1 MARDT
6 DMRFNMNRPRRVAIA
21 VAALSFWC
29 GAFFGPTGFANA
41 QDWPSRPVKFIVPLG
56 PGSGTDISARLI
68 AEQLT
73 RLWGQSVVV
82 ENRIGGDGIVGINTF
97 IAAHDNHTL
106 LYMPTSSFVAHP
118 YQHEKLPYDP
128 TELSPVARITNT
140 YIGLVLSPS
149 VNAATV
155 ADFVAAARAQPGK
168 LNYATGTGMTDVQF
182 EAYFKREGLAL
193 TRVSYRDVVTPMAD
207 LGEGRIQ
214 AYAAGLPIVQP
225 HVQAGR
231 AKLVAV
237 TNSRRSAS
245 HPDVPTVGE
254 AGFPGL
260 TFDGLVGIFGPRD
273 LPPAARERIA
283 ATIRTVLAEPAIAS
297 RLIGMGA
304 GVIPGDGA
312 EFAASIDEQRAKLAA
327 ALGIKPK

>member
-1 MARDT
+1 MTKID
-6 DMRFNMNRPRRVAIA
+6 MNRTRRAA
-21 VAALSFWC
+21 LAAAALSLWC
-29 GAFFGPTGFANA
+29 GVLLGTAGAANA

-56 PGSGTDISARLI
+56 PGSGTDIGARLM

-73 RLWGQSVVV
+73 KLWGQSVVV
-82 ENRIGGDGIVGINTF
+82 ENKIGGDGVVGINAF

-118 YQHEKLPYDP
+118 YQHDKLPYDP
-128 TELSPVARITNT
+128 AELSPVARITNT
-140 YIGLVLSPS
+140 YVGLVVSPQL
-149 VNAATV
+149 NTATV
-155 ADFVAAARAQPGK
+155 ADFIAAARAQPGK
-168 LNYATGTGMTDVQF
+168 LNYATGTSMTDVQF
-182 EAYFKREGLAL
+182 EAYFKREGLVL

-214 AYAAGLPIVQP
+214 AYAGGLPILLP

-237 TNSRRSAS
+237 TNSKRSAS
-245 HPDVPTVGE
+245 QPDVPTVSE

-273 LPPAARERIA
+273 LSPAARERV
-283 ATIRTVLAEPAIAS
+283 ATGIRTVLAEPAISA
-297 RLIGMGA
+297 RLVGMGA
-304 GVIPGDGA
+304 GVIPGNGA

-327 ALGIKPK
+327 VLGAKAK

>member
-1 MARDT
+1 
-6 DMRFNMNRPRRVAIA
+6 
-21 VAALSFWC
+21 LWC
-29 GAFFGPTGFANA
+29 GAIFGAAGFANA

-56 PGSGTDISARLI
+56 PGSGTDIGARLM

-82 ENRIGGDGIVGINTF
+82 ENKIGGDGVVGINAF
-97 IAAHDNHTL
+97 ISAHDSHTL

-118 YQHEKLPYDP
+118 YQHDKLPYDP
-128 TELSPVARITNT
+128 AELSPVARITNT
-140 YIGLVLSPS
+140 YVGLVVSPS
-149 VNAATV
+149 LNAATV
-155 ADFVAAARAQPGK
+155 ADFIAAARTQPGK

-193 TRVSYRDVVTPMAD
+193 TRVAYRDVVTPMTD

-214 AYAAGLPIVQP
+214 AYAGGMPILLP

-245 HPDVPTVGE
+245 HPDLPTVGE

-273 LPPAARERIA
+273 LAPAARERIA
-283 ATIRTVLAEPAIAS
+283 TAIRTVLAEPAIAS

-304 GVIPGDGA
+304 GVIPGDGV

-327 ALGIKPK
+327 VLGAKPR

>member
-1 MARDT
+1 
-6 DMRFNMNRPRRVAIA
+6 MNRTRLLAIA
-21 VAALSFWC
+21 MAALGFWC
-29 GAFFGPTGFANA
+29 GAIFGATGFANA

-56 PGSGTDISARLI
+56 PGSGTDIGARLM

-73 RLWGQSVVV
+73 RLWAQSVVV
-82 ENRIGGDGIVGINTF
+82 ENKIGGDGVVGINAF
-97 IAAHDNHTL
+97 ISAHDNHTL

-118 YQHEKLPYDP
+118 YQHDKLPYDP
-128 TELSPVARITNT
+128 AELSPVARITNT

-149 VNAATV
+149 LNTATV
-155 ADFVAAARAQPGK
+155 ADFIAAARGQPGK

-182 EAYFKREGLAL
+182 EAYFKNEGLAL
-193 TRVSYRDVVTPMAD
+193 TRVQYRDVVTPMAD

-214 AYAAGLPIVQP
+214 AYAGGLPIVQP

-231 AKLVAV
+231 ARLVAV

-245 HPDVPTVGE
+245 HPDVSTIAE

-283 ATIRTVLAEPAIAS
+283 ADIRTILADPAITS

-304 GVIPGDGA
+304 GVIPGDGV
-312 EFAASIDEQRAKLAA
+312 EFAASIDAQRAKLAA
-327 ALGIKPK
+327 VLGGKPR

>member
-1 MARDT
+1 
-6 DMRFNMNRPRRVAIA
+6 MNRTRRTAIA
-21 VAALSFWC
+21 AAALSLWC
-29 GAFFGPTGFANA
+29 GAIFAASGFANA

-56 PGSGTDISARLI
+56 PGSGTDIGARLM

-82 ENRIGGDGIVGINTF
+82 ENRIGGDGVVGINAF
-97 IAAHDNHTL
+97 IGAHDSHTL

-118 YQHEKLPYDP
+118 YQHDKLPYDP
-128 TELSPVARITNT
+128 AELSPVARITNT
-140 YIGLVLSPS
+140 YVGLVLSPS
-149 VNAATV
+149 LNAATV
-155 ADFVAAARAQPGK
+155 GDFIAAARAQPGK

-182 EAYFKREGLAL
+182 EAYFKREGIAL
-193 TRVSYRDVVTPMAD
+193 TRVSYRDVVTPMTD

-214 AYAAGLPIVQP
+214 AYAGGLPILLP

-231 AKLVAV
+231 ARLVAV

-245 HPDVPTVGE
+245 HPDLPTVGQ

-273 LPPAARERIA
+273 LAPAARERIA
-283 ATIRTVLAEPAIAS
+283 TSIRTVLAEPAIAA

-304 GVIPGDGA
+304 GVIPGDGV
-312 EFAASIDEQRAKLAA
+312 EFAASIDEQRAKLAGV
-327 ALGIKPK
+327 LGAKAR

>member
-1 MARDT
+1 
-6 DMRFNMNRPRRVAIA
+6 MNWTRRTAIA
-21 VAALSFWC
+21 VAILGFWC
-29 GAFFGPTGFANA
+29 GAIFTATGVANA
-41 QDWPSRPVKFIVPLG
+41 QEWPSRPVKFIVPLG
-56 PGSGTDISARLI
+56 PGSGTDIGARLV

-73 RLWGQSVVV
+73 RLWNQAVVV
-82 ENRIGGDGIVGINTF
+82 ENRIGGDGIVGINAF
-97 IAAHDNHTL
+97 IAARDSHTL

-128 TELSPVARITNT
+128 AELSPVARITNT
-140 YIGLVLSPS
+140 YVGLVVSPS
-149 VNAATV
+149 LNAATV
-155 ADFVAAARAQPGK
+155 GDLIAAARTQPGK

-193 TRVSYRDVVTPMAD
+193 TRVSYRDVVTPMTD
-207 LGEGRIQ
+207 LSEGRIQ

-225 HVQAGR
+225 HAQAGR
-231 AKLVAV
+231 ARLVAV

-245 HPDVPTVGE
+245 NPDVPTVAE

-273 LPPAARERIA
+273 LPAAARERIA
-283 ATIRTVLAEPAIAS
+283 AGIRTVLAEPAIAS

-304 GVIPGDGA
+304 GIIPGDGA

-327 ALGIKPK
+327 VLGAKPR

>member
-1 MARDT
+1 
-6 DMRFNMNRPRRVAIA
+6 MNRTRRLAIA
-21 VAALSFWC
+21 AATLGFWC
-29 GAFFGPTGFANA
+29 GAILGATGLANA

-56 PGSGTDISARLI
+56 PGSGTDIGARLM

-82 ENRIGGDGIVGINTF
+82 ENRIGGDGVVGINAF
-97 IAAHDNHTL
+97 IAAHDSHTL

-128 TELSPVARITNT
+128 AELSPVARITNT
-140 YIGLVLSPS
+140 YVGLVLSPS
-149 VNAATV
+149 LNAATV
-155 ADFVAAARAQPGK
+155 ADLIAAARTQPGK

-193 TRVSYRDVVTPMAD
+193 TRVAYRDVVMPMAD

-273 LPPAARERIA
+273 LSKAARQRIA
-283 ATIRTVLAEPAIAS
+283 TGIRTVLAEPAIAS

-304 GVIPGDGA
+304 GVIPGDGV

-327 ALGIKPK
+327 VLGAKAR

>member
-1 MARDT
+1 
-6 DMRFNMNRPRRVAIA
+6 MNRTRRMAIA
-21 VAALSFWC
+21 VATLSFWC
-29 GAFFGPTGFANA
+29 GAIFGATGFANA

-56 PGSGTDISARLI
+56 PGSGTDIGARLM

-82 ENRIGGDGIVGINTF
+82 ENRAGGDAIVGINAF
-97 IAAHDNHTL
+97 IAARDSHTL
-106 LYMPTSSFVAHP
+106 LYMPTSSYVAHP

-128 TELSPVARITNT
+128 TELSPVARVTNT
-140 YIGLVLSPS
+140 YVGLVLSPTL
-149 VNAATV
+149 NGATV
-155 ADFVAAARAQPGK
+155 ADLIAAARTQPGRM
-168 LNYATGTGMTDVQF
+168 NYATGTGMTDVLF

-193 TRVSYRDVVTPMAD
+193 TRVSYRDVVTPMTD
-207 LGEGRIQ
+207 LSEGRIQ

-231 AKLVAV
+231 AKLAAV

-260 TFDGLVGIFGPRD
+260 TFDGLIGIFGPRD
-273 LPPAARERIA
+273 LAAAARERVA
-283 ATIRTVLAEPAIAS
+283 SSIRTVLADPAIAS
-297 RLIGMGA
+297 RLIGMGS
-304 GVIPGDGA
+304 GVAPGDGV

-327 ALGIKPK
+327 ALGVKPR

>member
-1 MARDT
+1 
-6 DMRFNMNRPRRVAIA
+6 MNRTRRLAIA
-21 VAALSFWC
+21 AAALSFWC
-29 GAFFGPTGFANA
+29 GAIFGTTGFASA

-56 PGSGTDISARLI
+56 PGSGTDIGARLV

-82 ENRIGGDGIVGINTF
+82 ENKIGGDGIVGINAF

-118 YQHEKLPYDP
+118 HQHDKLPYDP
-128 TELSPVARITNT
+128 AELSPVARITNT
-140 YIGLVLSPS
+140 YVGLVLSPS
-149 VNAATV
+149 LNAATV
-155 ADFVAAARAQPGK
+155 ADFIAAARAQPGQ

-182 EAYFKREGLAL
+182 EAYFKSEGLAL
-193 TRVSYRDVVTPMAD
+193 TRVSYRDVVTPMTD

-214 AYAAGLPIVQP
+214 AYAGGLPILLP

-273 LPPAARERIA
+273 LAPAARERV
-283 ATIRTVLAEPAIAS
+283 ATGIRTVLAEPAIAS

-304 GVIPGDGA
+304 GVIPGDGV

-327 ALGIKPK
+327 VLGAKAK

>member
-1 MARDT
+1 
-6 DMRFNMNRPRRVAIA
+6 MNRTRRMAIA
-21 VAALSFWC
+21 VAALGFWC
-29 GAFFGPTGFANA
+29 GAIFGATGLAIA

-56 PGSGTDISARLI
+56 PGSGTDIGARLM

-82 ENRIGGDGIVGINTF
+82 ENRPGGDAIVGINAF
-97 IAAHDNHTL
+97 ITARDSHTL

-128 TELSPVARITNT
+128 AELSPVARITNT
-140 YIGLVLSPS
+140 YVGLVLSPQL
-149 VNAATV
+149 NAATV
-155 ADFVAAARAQPGK
+155 ADLIAAARTQPGK
-168 LNYATGTGMTDVQF
+168 MNYATGTGMTDVLF
-182 EAYFKREGLAL
+182 EAYFKSEGLAL

-207 LGEGRIQ
+207 LSEGRIQ
-214 AYAAGLPIVQP
+214 AYAAGLPILQP

-231 AKLVAV
+231 ARLVAV

-260 TFDGLVGIFGPRD
+260 TFDGLIGIFGPRD
-273 LPPAARERIA
+273 LPAAARERVA
-283 ATIRTVLAEPAIAS
+283 SSIRTVLADPAIAS
-297 RLIGMGA
+297 RLIGMGS

-327 ALGIKPK
+327 ALGAKPR

>member
-1 MARDT
+1 
-6 DMRFNMNRPRRVAIA
+6 MNRMRRTAIA
-21 VAALSFWC
+21 VATLSFWC
-29 GAFFGPTGFANA
+29 GAIFGAAGVANA

-56 PGSGTDISARLI
+56 PGSGTDIGARLV

-82 ENRIGGDGIVGINTF
+82 ENRIGGDGVVGINAF
-97 IAAHDNHTL
+97 IAAHDSNTL

-118 YQHEKLPYDP
+118 YQHDKLPYDP
-128 TELSPVARITNT
+128 AELSPVARITNT
-140 YIGLVLSPS
+140 YVGLVLSPS
-149 VNAATV
+149 LNAATV
-155 ADFVAAARAQPGK
+155 ADLIAAARTQPGK

-182 EAYFKREGLAL
+182 EAYFKSEGLAL

-214 AYAAGLPIVQP
+214 AYAGGLPILQP

-273 LPPAARERIA
+273 LGAAARERIA
-283 ATIRTVLAEPAIAS
+283 TAIRTVLAEPAIAS

-327 ALGIKPK
+327 VLGAKPR

>member
-1 MARDT
+1 
-6 DMRFNMNRPRRVAIA
+6 MNRTRRAAIA
-21 VAALSFWC
+21 AATLGLWC
-29 GAFFGPTGFANA
+29 GAIFAATGFANA

-56 PGSGTDISARLI
+56 PGSCTDIGARLM

-82 ENRIGGDGIVGINTF
+82 ENRIGGDSVVGINAF
-97 IAAHDNHTL
+97 IAAHDSHTL

-118 YQHEKLPYDP
+118 YQHDKLPYDP
-128 TELSPVARITNT
+128 AELSPVARITNT
-140 YIGLVLSPS
+140 YVGLVLSPS
-149 VNAATV
+149 LNAATV
-155 ADFVAAARAQPGK
+155 ADFIAAARTQPGK

-182 EAYFKREGLAL
+182 EAYFKSEGLVL

-214 AYAAGLPIVQP
+214 AYAGGLPIVQP

-273 LPPAARERIA
+273 LGSAARERIA
-283 ATIRTVLAEPAIAS
+283 TGIRTVLAEPAIAS

-304 GVIPGDGA
+304 GVIPGDGV

-327 ALGIKPK
+327 VLGAKAR

>member
-1 MARDT
+1 
-6 DMRFNMNRPRRVAIA
+6 MNRTRRAAIA
-21 VAALSFWC
+21 AATLSFWC
-29 GAFFGPTGFANA
+29 GAIFGAAGFANA

-56 PGSGTDISARLI
+56 PSSGTDIGARLM

-82 ENRIGGDGIVGINTF
+82 ENRIGGDGVVGINAF

-118 YQHEKLPYDP
+118 YQHDKLPYDP

-140 YIGLVLSPS
+140 YVGLVLSPS
-149 VNAATV
+149 LNAATV
-155 ADFVAAARAQPGK
+155 ADFIAAARTQPGR
-168 LNYATGTGMTDVQF
+168 LNYATGTGMTDIQF

-193 TRVSYRDVVTPMAD
+193 TRVSYRDVVTPMTD

-214 AYAAGLPIVQP
+214 AYAGGLPILQP

-245 HPDVPTVGE
+245 HPDLPTVGE

-283 ATIRTVLAEPAIAS
+283 TGIRTVLAEPAIAS
-297 RLIGMGA
+297 GLIGMGA
-304 GVIPGDGA
+304 EVIPGDGV

-327 ALGIKPK
+327 VLGTKPR

>member
-1 MARDT
+1 
-6 DMRFNMNRPRRVAIA
+6 MNRTRRVAIA
-21 VAALSFWC
+21 VAALGFWC
-29 GAFFGPTGFANA
+29 SAIFGPTGFANA

-56 PGSGTDISARLI
+56 PGSGTDIGARLM

-73 RLWGQSVVV
+73 KLWGQSVVV
-82 ENRIGGDGIVGINTF
+82 ENKIGGDGVVGINAF
-97 IAAHDNHTL
+97 ISAHDSHTL
-106 LYMPTSSFVAHP
+106 LYMPASSFVAHP
-118 YQHEKLPYDP
+118 YQHDKLPYDP
-128 TELSPVARITNT
+128 AELSPVARITNT

-149 VNAATV
+149 LNTATV
-155 ADFVAAARAQPGK
+155 ADFIAAARGQPGK

-182 EAYFKREGLAL
+182 EAYFKSEGLAL

-214 AYAAGLPIVQP
+214 AYASGLPIVQP

-231 AKLVAV
+231 ARLVAV

-273 LPPAARERIA
+273 LPAAARDRIA
-283 ATIRTVLAEPAIAS
+283 TGIRTVLAEPAIAS

-304 GVIPGDGA
+304 GVIPGDGV
-312 EFAASIDEQRAKLAA
+312 EFAASIDAQRAKLAA
-327 ALGIKPK
+327 VLGAKAR

>member
-1 MARDT
+1 MDRT
-6 DMRFNMNRPRRVAIA
+6 RRLAL
-21 VAALSFWC
+21 AAATLSLWC
-29 GAFFGPTGFANA
+29 GAMFGATGAANA

-56 PGSGTDISARLI
+56 PGSGTDIGARLM

-73 RLWGQSVVV
+73 KLWGQSVVV
-82 ENRIGGDGIVGINTF
+82 ENKIGGDGVVGINAF
-97 IAAHDNHTL
+97 IAAHDSHTL

-118 YQHEKLPYDP
+118 YQHDKLPYDP
-128 TELSPVARITNT
+128 AELSPVARITNT

-149 VNAATV
+149 LNAASV
-155 ADFVAAARAQPGK
+155 ADFIAAARAQPGK

-182 EAYFKREGLAL
+182 EAYFKSEGLAL

-214 AYAAGLPIVQP
+214 AYAGGLPIVQP

-231 AKLVAV
+231 ARLVAV

-245 HPDVPTVGE
+245 HPDVPTIAE

-273 LPPAARERIA
+273 LPAAARDRIA
-283 ATIRTVLAEPAIAS
+283 TGIRTVLAEPAIAS

-304 GVIPGDGA
+304 GVIPGDGV
-312 EFAASIDEQRAKLAA
+312 EFAASIDAQRAKLAA
-327 ALGIKPK
+327 VLGAKAR

>member
-1 MARDT
+1 
-6 DMRFNMNRPRRVAIA
+6 MNRTRRAAIA
-21 VAALSFWC
+21 AATLSFWC
-29 GAFFGPTGFANA
+29 GAIFGAAGFANA

-56 PGSGTDISARLI
+56 PSSGTDIGARLM

-82 ENRIGGDGIVGINTF
+82 ENRIGGDGVVGINAF

-118 YQHEKLPYDP
+118 YQHDKLPYDP
-128 TELSPVARITNT
+128 SELSPVARITNT
-140 YIGLVLSPS
+140 YVGLVLSPS
-149 VNAATV
+149 LNAATV
-155 ADFVAAARAQPGK
+155 ADFIAAARTQPGR
-168 LNYATGTGMTDVQF
+168 LNYATGTGMTDIQF

-193 TRVSYRDVVTPMAD
+193 TRVSYRDVVTPMTD

-214 AYAAGLPIVQP
+214 AYAGGLPILQP

-245 HPDVPTVGE
+245 HPDLPTVGE

-283 ATIRTVLAEPAIAS
+283 TGIRTVLAEPAIAS
-297 RLIGMGA
+297 GLIGMGA
-304 GVIPGDGA
+304 GVIPGDGV

-327 ALGIKPK
+327 VLGTKPR

>member
-1 MARDT
+1 MKRT
-6 DMRFNMNRPRRVAIA
+6 RRLAL
-21 VAALSFWC
+21 AAATLSFWC
-29 GAFFGPTGFANA
+29 GAIFGATGFANA

-56 PGSGTDISARLI
+56 PGSGTDIGARLV

-82 ENRIGGDGIVGINTF
+82 ENRIGGDGIVGINAF

-106 LYMPTSSFVAHP
+106 LYMPTSSFAAHP
-118 YQHEKLPYDP
+118 YQHDKLPYAP
-128 TELSPVARITNT
+128 VELSPVARITNT
-140 YIGLVLSPS
+140 YVGLVLSPS
-149 VNAATV
+149 LNAATV
-155 ADFVAAARAQPGK
+155 ADFIAAARAQPGQ

-182 EAYFKREGLAL
+182 EAYFKSEGLAL

-214 AYAAGLPIVQP
+214 AYAGGLPIVQP

-273 LPPAARERIA
+273 LGSAARERIA
-283 ATIRTVLAEPAIAS
+283 TGIRTVLAEPAIAS

-304 GVIPGDGA
+304 GVIPGDGV

-327 ALGIKPK
+327 VLGAKAK

>member
-1 MARDT
+1 MKRT
-6 DMRFNMNRPRRVAIA
+6 RRLALA
-21 VAALSFWC
+21 AAALGFWC
-29 GAFFGPTGFANA
+29 GPIIATAGFAHA

-56 PGSGTDISARLI
+56 PGSGTDIGARLM

-73 RLWGQSVVV
+73 KLWGQSVVV
-82 ENRIGGDGIVGINTF
+82 ENKIGGDGVVGINAF
-97 IAAHDNHTL
+97 IAAHDSHTL

-118 YQHEKLPYDP
+118 YQHDKLPYDP
-128 TELSPVARITNT
+128 AELSPVARITNT
-140 YIGLVLSPS
+140 YVGLVLSPS
-149 VNAATV
+149 LNAATV
-155 ADFVAAARAQPGK
+155 ADFIAAARAQPGK

-182 EAYFKREGLAL
+182 EAYFKSEGLAL

-214 AYAAGLPIVQP
+214 AYAGGLPIVQP

-273 LPPAARERIA
+273 LAAAARERIA
-283 ATIRTVLAEPAIAS
+283 TAIRTVLAEPAIAS

-304 GVIPGDGA
+304 GVIPGDGV

-327 ALGIKPK
+327 VLGAKAR